1 MKKFLSVTLA
11 FTATLLILSACSA
24 VKTQTAATPT
34 AQAASGLIAE
44 GSLLPVKALDQS
56 FTVAGRVAEVLVKDG
71 DSVQSG
77 AVLAR
82 LGNSANAQLA
92 LAQAEQEAIDAQQAL
107 DNVKNSNA
115 ASTNAELTLAQAQ
128 TAYNTALGNY
138 WNRNKTQGST
148 DLITVTR
155 AKLQLLDNQI
165 GDLQDNYNN
174 MAELSDSDTKKTQ
187 TLQNLS
193 QARIDRAALQ
203 KQLNYYETNP
213 DAQEVQ
219 TLKAKL
225 DVAKTNLE
233 DAQRTYTRMQNG
245 IDPNTLASAQARV
258 DTATASVASAQ
269 SALDALELKAGMS
282 GTVVDINLLPGQ
294 QISAGQTL
302 MSVADFSQWVVETDN
317 LTEAEVVNLKVGQ
330 KVEVVL
336 DALPD
341 VPLAGEVTHIN
352 NRFEVKRGDVTYTVT
367 VTLTQTDPRM
377 RWGMTAAVK
386 FGQN

>member
-155 AKLQLLDNQI
+155 AK
-165 GDLQDNYNN
+165 
-174 MAELSDSDTKKTQ
+174 
-187 TLQNLS
+187 
-193 QARIDRAALQ
+193 
-203 KQLNYYETNP
+203 
-213 DAQEVQ
+213 
-219 TLKAKL
+219 
-225 DVAKTNLE
+225 
-233 DAQRTYTRMQNG
+233 
-245 IDPNTLASAQARV
+245 
-258 DTATASVASAQ
+258 
-269 SALDALELKAGMS
+269 
-282 GTVVDINLLPGQ
+282 
-294 QISAGQTL
+294 
-302 MSVADFSQWVVETDN
+302 
-317 LTEAEVVNLKVGQ
+317 
-330 KVEVVL
+330 
-336 DALPD
+336 
-341 VPLAGEVTHIN
+341 
-352 NRFEVKRGDVTYTVT
+352 
-367 VTLTQTDPRM
+367 
-377 RWGMTAAVK
+377 
-386 FGQN
+386 